1 MHRKTPVLEFLCNKA
16 AGLEP
21 VTLFILKKRLQ
32 HKCLPVNFANFFRG
46 PTFEGNLQAA
56 AFRNAFSLY
65 NTSGQLLL
73 HFRGFNL
80 CTEKFLEFPVKPA
93 NLLNSKEKDTP

>member
-1 MHRKTPVLEFLCNKA
+1 MHRKAPVLEFLCNKA

-32 HKCLPVNFANFFRG
+32 HKCLPVNFANFFRR

-56 AFRNAFSLY
+56 AFRNAFLLY

-73 HFRGFNL
+73 HSEDLTYALKNF
-80 CTEKFLEFPVKPA
+80 
-93 NLLNSKEKDTP
+93 

>member
-1 MHRKTPVLEFLCNKA
+1 MLEFLCNKA

-93 NLLNSKEKDTP
+93 YLLNSKEKDTP